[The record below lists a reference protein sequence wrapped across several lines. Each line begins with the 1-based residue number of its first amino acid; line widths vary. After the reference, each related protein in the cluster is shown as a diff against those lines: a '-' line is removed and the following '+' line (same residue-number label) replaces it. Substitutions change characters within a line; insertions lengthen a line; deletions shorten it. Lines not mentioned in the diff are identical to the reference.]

1 MYGASAGID
10 VVIPNTNFHVK
21 YSVTSPEIIAVDEL
35 GSGRENL
42 EMLESLFG
50 GVKFIAT
57 AHASSCTELKK
68 RKNIEPFFRM
78 GVFDKFVRIFNT
90 DRGFDCEIIDDVSPF
105 SCEEG

>member
-1 MYGASAGID
+1 MFLNKE
-10 VVIPNTNFHVK
+10 VVC
-21 YSVTSPEIIAVDEL
+21 SEIIAVDEL
-35 GSGRENL
+35 GSSRENL

-57 AHASSCTELKK
+57 AHASKISELKK

-78 GVFDKFVRIFNT
+78 GVFDKFARIFNT